1 MLLQLVKGATTVT
14 LSGDGLTIAGCTY
27 TPRTPEDSLSV
38 VTSNWRNGGEIVA
51 QAKRNVTE
59 SVSVVLAGS
68 SSAVISQVRAIEALF
83 PVEEAQRR
91 PASETL
97 YVQYRQE
104 ATGDVYRSEVLAGRV
119 EWSSSLFS
127 AGLAS
132 GAVEITIIW
141 QRRWFW
147 EDAML
152 RDVPLSNGNGSNVTN
167 GLTIWNHDDGG
178 TGHDNWVT
186 VNAASVGGVI
196 PAPAQIE
203 METLQ
208 NIWLHKMCIGHNVQ
222 AAPTSLAV
230 MLEGESSVQGGSNSA
245 DAYASNGAWRYVS
258 WAAPANGVVI
268 FQWNLSASTLAKMR
282 GNYFRVLARI
292 YSIPSDAYVT
302 VSLRYPTNFLLSTIA
317 STQETM
323 IQNAYLQDWGLL
335 KIPDLTNTVELA
347 LVVAIRSATAGTLM
361 LDFLQLT
368 PVDSW
373 RQWNQ
378 IGYGLETGDT
388 YVDDGKQAWL
398 QDGAGLQY
406 PLLIADGNPIMLWPG
421 RDQRLYF
428 LADGSVKMYPEWQF
442 KVKVKY
448 RPRRLTV

>member
-1 MLLQLVKGATTVT
+1 VKGATTVT
-14 LSGDGLTIAGCTY
+14 LSGDGATIAGCTY
-27 TPRTPEDSLSV
+27 TPRTPEDSLHV
-38 VTSNWRNGGEIVA
+38 VSSSWRNGDEIVA

-68 SSAVISQVRAIEALF
+68 SSAVIGQVRAIEALF

-91 PASETL
+91 PASDKL

-104 ATGDVYRSEVLAGRV
+104 KTGDVYRSEVLAGRV

-132 GAVEITIIW
+132 GAVEVTIIW

-147 EDAML
+147 EDTTL

-167 GLTIWNHDDGG
+167 GLIIWNHDDSG
-178 TGHDNWVT
+178 TGHDNWVSIG
-186 VNAASVGGVI
+186 AAAVGGVI

-208 NIWLHKMCIGHNVQ
+208 DIWLDKMYIGHNVQ
-222 AAPTSLAV
+222 AAPTSLNV
-230 MLEGESSVQGGSNSA
+230 ILEGENSVQGGSNQA
-245 DAYASNGAWRYVS
+245 DANASNGAWRLVS
-258 WAAPANGVVI
+258 WSGSINNAVI
-268 FQWNLSASTLAKMR
+268 FQWNLSASMLAQMK
-282 GNYFRVLARI
+282 GSYFRVLARI
-292 YSIPSDAYVT
+292 STVPSNAYVT
-302 VSLRYPTNFLLSTIA
+302 VSLRWPTDFLLTTIS
-317 STQETM
+317 STQEVA

-335 KIPDLTNTVELA
+335 QIPNLTNTVGLA
-347 LVVAIRSATAGTLM
+347 LVVAIRSATSGTIS

-373 RQWNQ
+373 RQWYQ
-378 IGYGLETGDT
+378 MGYQLESGDT
-388 YVDDGKQAWL
+388 YVDDGERVWI
-398 QDGAGLQY
+398 QDSSGYQY
-406 PLLIADGNPIMLWPG
+406 PLIVADGKPIMLWPG
-421 RDQRLYF
+421 RNQRLYF
-428 LADGSVKMYPEWQF
+428 LANGSINMYPQWRF

>member
-14 LSGDGLTIAGCTY
+14 LSGDGATIAGCTY
-27 TPRTPEDSLSV
+27 TPRTPEDSLNV
-38 VTSNWRNGGEIVA
+38 VASNWRNGGEIVA

-59 SVSVVLAGS
+59 SVSVILAGS
-68 SSAVISQVRAIEALF
+68 SSVVIGQVRAIEALF

-91 PASETL
+91 SASDKL
-97 YVQYRQE
+97 YAQYRQE

-119 EWSSSLFS
+119 EWSPSLFS

-132 GAVEITIIW
+132 GAVEVTIIW

-147 EDAML
+147 EDTVL

-167 GLTIWNHDDGG
+167 GLTIWNHDDSG
-178 TGHDNWVT
+178 TGHDNWVS
-186 VNAASVGGVI
+186 VGAASVGGVI

-208 NIWLHKMCIGHNVQ
+208 DIWLQKMCIGHNVQ
-222 AAPTSLAV
+222 AAPTSLGV
-230 MLEGESSVQGGSNSA
+230 MLEGESSVKGGSNQA
-245 DAYASNGAWRYVS
+245 DANASNGAWRQVS
-258 WAAPANGVVI
+258 WSTNANGVVI
-268 FQWNLSASTLAKMR
+268 FQWNLSASKLAQMK

-292 YSIPSDAYVT
+292 YSVPSDAYVT
-302 VSLRYPTNFLLSTIA
+302 VSLRYPTNFLQMTIA
-317 STQETM
+317 STQEAA

-335 KIPDLTNTVELA
+335 QIPDLTNTVELA
-347 LVVAIRSATAGTLM
+347 LVVAIRSATAGTLT

-373 RQWNQ
+373 RQWSQ
-378 IGYGLETGDT
+378 IGYDLETGDT
-388 YVDDGKQAWL
+388 YVDDGKRAWW

-406 PLLIADGNPIMLWPG
+406 PLLIADGNPIVLWPG

-428 LADGSVKMYPEWQF
+428 LAGGTVSMYPEWQF